1 MPEYSSQRDN
11 NDLPVVS
18 GPWCGNPQ
26 VIEVH
31 IVRGVA
37 LIGEVDVD
45 EAGLFYWF
53 GNHKL
58 LMDT

>member
-1 MPEYSSQRDN
+1 M
-11 NDLPVVS
+11 
-18 GPWCGNPQ
+18 GNPQ

-31 IVRGVA
+31 IVSGVA

-58 LMDT
+58 LMGSGGVAYLVIPRIYKSKIFIE